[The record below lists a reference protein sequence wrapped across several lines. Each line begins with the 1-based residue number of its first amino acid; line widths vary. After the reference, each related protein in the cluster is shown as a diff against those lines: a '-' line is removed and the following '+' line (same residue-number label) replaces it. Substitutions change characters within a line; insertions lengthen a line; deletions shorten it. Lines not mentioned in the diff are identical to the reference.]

1 MALGIG
7 VQVARRRQ
15 QFIQAAYAPRQF
27 LGDLALQEVMDVV
40 PERGH
45 RQRAEYSR
53 FSLPVHWPPC
63 TFYKYKCWLGGLVA
77 WLRLRIEQQRNL
89 EALPARAL
97 LPLVGCAAAPQVI
110 ERPEEVRV
118 PVAVPCAHRPA
129 YLPHLVRGVA

>member
-1 MALGIG
+1 MLSPNGVIDNARNIRALVCQCIG
-7 VQVARRRQ
+7 PLVL
-15 QFIQAAYAPRQF
+15 FINTNA
-27 LGDLALQEVMDVV
+27 
-40 PERGH
+40 
-45 RQRAEYSR
+45 
-53 FSLPVHWPPC
+53 
-63 TFYKYKCWLGGLVA
+63 GLVA